1 MRFTKLATLAVA
13 AGCSLASQGVFAQ
26 AMEVVTVEA
35 VREIVVGKS
44 PIGAPIKE
52 LTIRSRV
59 SYADLDLTTAAGTAT
74 LEKRVK
80 DAAVSSCKEI
90 KVDVPVAGLDGR
102 SLHQGSDR
110 RRNGAGEQGRRRR
123 EGQEVEERP
132 GSPGQRVTGDGHP
145 VTLGMSSR
153 GASPQRAASSSRRGR
168 R

>member
-1 MRFTKLATLAVA
+1 MTTMRFTKLATLAVA

-59 SYADLDLTTAAGTAT
+59 SYADLDLTTAAGAST
-74 LEKRVK
+74 LEMRVK

-90 KVDVPVAGLDGR
+90 KVDVPVDGWTV
-102 SLHQGSDR
+102 DR
-110 RRNGAGEQGRRRR
+110 CIKEATDDAMVQVNKA
-123 EGQEVEERP
+123 VA
-132 GSPGQRVTGDGHP
+132 D
-145 VTLGMSSR
+145 
-153 GASPQRAASSSRRGR
+153 AKAKK
-168 R
+168 

>member
-1 MRFTKLATLAVA
+1 MTTMRFTKLATLAVA

-59 SYADLDLTTAAGTAT
+59 SYADLDLTSAAGAAT

-80 DAAVSSCKEI
+80 DAAVTSCKEI
-90 KVDVPVAGLDGR
+90 KVDVPV
-102 SLHQGSDR
+102 QGWTVDR
-110 RRNGAGEQGRRRR
+110 CIKEATDDAMVQVNKA
-123 EGQEVEERP
+123 VA
-132 GSPGQRVTGDGHP
+132 D
-145 VTLGMSSR
+145 
-153 GASPQRAASSSRRGR
+153 AKAKK
-168 R
+168 

>member
-1 MRFTKLATLAVA
+1 MTTMRFTKLATLAVA

-59 SYADLDLTTAAGTAT
+59 SYADLDLTTAAGAAT

-90 KVDVPVAGLDGR
+90 KVDVPVDGWTV
-102 SLHQGSDR
+102 DR
-110 RRNGAGEQGRRRR
+110 CIKEATDDAMVQVNKA
-123 EGQEVEERP
+123 VA
-132 GSPGQRVTGDGHP
+132 D
-145 VTLGMSSR
+145 
-153 GASPQRAASSSRRGR
+153 AKAKK
-168 R
+168 